1 MGNKQFVE
9 TLSEIKG
16 AAQIAFFEMFWKL
29 VISGE
34 TIVFFGNRQVYKELR
49 KLLIPSEQFVFYV
62 SSYSAAISSW
72 LYNCV

>member
-16 AAQIAFFEMFWKL
+16 AAQKLEMFWKL